1 MSAAD
6 IRDVLGMSDQV
17 HVAKKVKLTQEKK
30 VDGMSRELL
39 NLIGNSAPPVVTIQS
54 KFKEKPKFKQRSA
67 KWSQTPFKNG
77 SRTDGLV
84 LTHWTR
90 GVQTAPTEQPYRFE
104 AFNKHADVISYSAEE
119 YATYLEKPDWSKQ
132 DTDHLVS
139 LCTEY
144 DLRFILVHDRWLGSG
159 SPPRTIEE
167 LKDRYY
173 GISRA
178 LLASRGQSTEGF
190 NYDCARE
197 TARKKHL
204 EELFKRTP
212 EEIEEE
218 NKLILE
224 SRRLEAY
231 EKTLAQQ
238 KSELLRMLESPEEI
252 GSAEQY
258 MSSSGYGTL
267 AQTLLANEK
276 QKHKKRPSEAPP
288 VPAAQ
293 KQKYR
298 KLSTRE
304 ERERGVSWHEKLSSG
319 VYLRS
324 QKTVSL
330 KQTVAT
336 KVQVAMQELGMSNVL
351 TMPTEKTVRKFDQ
364 LQQKIGILLEAKK
377 VCDKTSEEAGDL
389 KDAKEE

>member
-6 IRDVLGMSDQV
+6 VRDVLGMPDQV
-17 HVAKKVKLTQEKK
+17 HVAKKVKLTHEKK

-39 NLIGNSAPPVVTIQS
+39 NLIGDSAPPVVTIQG
-54 KFKEKPKFKQRSA
+54 KFKEKPKFKQRAA
-67 KWSQTPFKNG
+67 KWSRTPFKNG
-77 SRTDGLV
+77 ARADELI
-84 LTHWTR
+84 LKHWTR
-90 GVQTAPTEQPYRFE
+90 GVQTAPTEQAYRFE
-104 AFNKHADVISYSAEE
+104 AFNKHADVISYSDEE
-119 YATYLEKPDWSKQ
+119 YATYLERPDWSKR
-132 DTDHLVS
+132 DTDRLIS
-139 LCTEY
+139 LCKEY
-144 DLRFILVHDRWLGSG
+144 DLRFIIVHDRYLDADSA
-159 SPPRTIEE
+159 PRTIEE

-173 GISRA
+173 GICRS
-178 LLASRGQSTEGF
+178 LLASRGQSTEGL
-190 NYDCARE
+190 NYDYARE

-204 EELFKRTP
+204 EELFRRTP
-212 EEIEEE
+212 DEIEEE

-231 EKTLAQQ
+231 EKGLAQQ
-238 KSELLRMLESPEEI
+238 KAELLRILESPEEV

-258 MSSSGYGTL
+258 MSSAGYGTL

-293 KQKYR
+293 KQRYR

-330 KQTVAT
+330 KQAVAT
-336 KVQVAMQELGMSNVL
+336 KVQAAMQELGMSNVL

-364 LQQKIGILLEAKK
+364 LQQKIGILLEAKR
-377 VCDKTSEEAGDL
+377 VCDKISEETA
-389 KDAKEE
+389 DAEPIKEE

>member
-6 IRDVLGMSDQV
+6 IRDVLGVPD
-17 HVAKKVKLTQEKK
+17 HVPAPKRVKLSQEKK

-39 NLIGNSAPPVVTIQS
+39 NLIGNSAPPVVTLQS
-54 KFKEKPKFKQRSA
+54 KFKEKPKFLQKVSP
-67 KWSQTPFKNG
+67 WSKSQFKNAA
-77 SRTDGLV
+77 RNDDLI
-84 LTHWTR
+84 LTHWTK
-90 GVQTAPTEQPYRFE
+90 GAQKVPIDQPYRFE
-104 AFNKHADVISYSAEE
+104 AFNKHADVISYSDEE
-119 YATYLEKPDWSKQ
+119 YATYLEKSDWTKQ
-132 DTDHLVS
+132 ETDLLVY
-139 LCTEY
+139 LCKEF
-144 DLRFILVHDRWLGSG
+144 DLRFIVVHDRWLDS
-159 SPPRTIEE
+159 SVTPRTIEQ

-173 GISRA
+173 SISRS
-178 LLASRGQSTEGF
+178 LLASRGQSTEGLS
-190 NYDCARE
+190 YDYARE
-197 TARKKHL
+197 SARKKHL

-238 KSELLRMLESPEEI
+238 KADLLRTLESPEET

-258 MSSSGYGTL
+258 MSSAGYGTL
-267 AQTLLANEK
+267 AQTLLAGDK
-276 QKHKKRPSEAPP
+276 QKHKKRPSEVVPP
-288 VPAAQ
+288 VTTP

-319 VYLRS
+319 VFLRS

-336 KVQVAMQELGMSNVL
+336 KVQAAMQELGMSNVL

-364 LQQKIGILLEAKK
+364 LQQKIGILLEAKR
-377 VCDKTSEEAGDL
+377 VCDKISEEAAGDT
-389 KDAKEE
+389 EMTVE